1 MGGEVEE
8 EFLLKWHDHH
18 TSFFLLVEELVT
30 RLVGR
35 SVLVEELVTRL
46 VGPSVLVEELVTR
59 LVGPSVR

>member
-1 MGGEVEE
+1 MEE

-35 SVLVEELVTRL
+35 SVGSDLWIDCNAFFFCI
-46 VGPSVLVEELVTR
+46 
-59 LVGPSVR
+59 